1 MRLGVTTAVGLS
13 VASLVACGQ
22 FTLIPMAIAQ
32 TSPTSEIAQSTSS
45 DLASHSTEGP
55 AHRTMSSVLIKQI
68 KRTVRFAPMSAQL
81 DAEAMQILAAAAKL
95 VPTSA
100 TQVKVGAVGYVQ
112 PSAFH
117 GNDTSLATKRARVV
131 AAALRDEG
139 IEGTYSVIGRGHAA
153 RRGAEARRVDITISF
168 TATG

>member
-1 MRLGVTTAVGLS
+1 MRLRVTTAVGLS
-13 VASLVACGQ
+13 AAALLSCGQ
-22 FTLIPMAIAQ
+22 FALIPMAIAQ
-32 TSPTSEIAQSTSS
+32 TSPTSEIAQPTSI

-55 AHRTMSSVLIKQI
+55 DYRTMSSVLIKQI
-68 KRTVRFAPMSAQL
+68 KRTVRFAPLSAHL
-81 DAEAMQILAAAAKL
+81 DAESIQILAAAAKL
-95 VPTSA
+95 VPKSA
-100 TQVKVGAVGYVQ
+100 TQVKVRAVGYVQ

-117 GNDTSLATKRARVV
+117 GNDISLSTKRARVV

-139 IEGTYSVIGRGHAA
+139 IEGTYSISGRGPAA